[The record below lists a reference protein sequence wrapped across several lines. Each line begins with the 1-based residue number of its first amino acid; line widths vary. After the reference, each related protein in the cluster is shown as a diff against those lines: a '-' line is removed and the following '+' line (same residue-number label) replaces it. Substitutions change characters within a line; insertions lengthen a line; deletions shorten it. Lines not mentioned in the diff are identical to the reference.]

1 MAREREMPRAAKIL
15 GAAATAPFVLGTLGF
30 WLLPADAAGHA
41 LDAQVFYGVTALTF
55 LGAVHWGTAIVDGRN
70 PGRLW
75 RRLGWSMLPGLVAW
89 MAAMMTAVPML
100 VTLMAG
106 IGVCHLVDL
115 RARDRGEL
123 PIWYLALRRW
133 TNAVAVLS
141 LGASLL
147 RLA

>member
-1 MAREREMPRAAKIL
+1 MARAHAIPKAAKVLGVAGTAPLVL
-15 GAAATAPFVLGTLGF
+15 GAFGF
-30 WLLPADAAGHA
+30 WLLPLDVAAHA

-55 LGAVHWGTAIVDGRN
+55 LCAVHWGAAIVYQTTPD
-70 PGRLW
+70 RLW
-75 RRLGWSMLPGLVAW
+75 HRLGWGMLPGLIAWVA
-89 MAAMMTAVPML
+89 ALMTAVPML

-106 IGVCHLVDL
+106 IGVSHLMDL

-123 PIWYLALRRW
+123 PVWYLALRRW

-147 RLA
+147 RLV